1 MPSTARKSGGLAERY
16 AIALFEL
23 ADEAKALD
31 RVEADL
37 EQLTSMLG
45 ESADLRR
52 LIRSPVIDR
61 DDQGSAMAALTE
73 SAGMHDLSRRFV
85 GLLARNGRLFT
96 LPEVIAAFRDILA
109 GRRGKTAAEVISAKA
124 LTGAQKSAIADALR
138 KSTGGD
144 VSIVEAVDP
153 EILGGL
159 IVRIGSRMVDSSLR
173 TKLQRLRLAMKGV
186 G

>member
-1 MPSTARKSGGLAERY
+1 MPSQARKSGGLAKRY

-23 ADEAKALD
+23 AEEAKALD

-37 EQLTSMLG
+37 EQLTAMLG

-52 LIRSPVIDR
+52 LIRSPVIGR
-61 DDQGSAMAALTE
+61 DDQGRAMAALTA
-73 SAGMHDLSRRFV
+73 SVGMHDLTRRFA
-85 GLLARNGRLFT
+85 GLLARNGRLFA
-96 LPEVIAAFRDILA
+96 LPEVIGAYREILA
-109 GRRGKTAAEVISAKA
+109 GRRGKSAAEVISAKA
-124 LTGAQKSAIADALR
+124 LTEAQKSAIANALQ
-138 KSTGGD
+138 KATGGD
-144 VSIVEAVDP
+144 VAISASVDP
-153 EILGGL
+153 ELLGGL